1 MKKNNSRMEEDSPPL
16 SDSAFCEP
24 DASVTRDG
32 RLAHPSRP
40 SVTDLED
47 IRSGIDAVVTSD
59 KLDKESAL
67 LVTGLFHM
75 MESLMRYECNLRD
88 RKLVELRGALELAR
102 VRAELARL
110 TQQTPS
116 TPIEEVGVP
125 PPVRKRTSR
134 WG

>member
-1 MKKNNSRMEEDSPPL
+1 MEEEDSPL
-16 SDSAFCEP
+16 SDSAPCEP
-24 DASVTRDG
+24 DASIHRDG

-67 LVTGLFHM
+67 LVTDLFHM

-88 RKLVELRGALELAR
+88 RRLVELRGELELTR

-110 TQQTPS
+110 TQQMPS
-116 TPIEEVGVP
+116 TPIDEGAAP

>member
-1 MKKNNSRMEEDSPPL
+1 MLKKTTMEEDSPPF
-16 SDSAFCEP
+16 SEYVPCEP
-24 DASVTRDG
+24 DASVHRDG

-47 IRSGIDAVVTSD
+47 IRRGIEAVVTSD

-67 LVTGLFHM
+67 VVTGLFHM

-88 RKLVELRGALELAR
+88 RKLLELRGALELER

-110 TQQTPS
+110 TQQMPS
-116 TPIEEVGVP
+116 TPTDEGGGP
-125 PPVRKRTSR
+125 PPARKRTSR